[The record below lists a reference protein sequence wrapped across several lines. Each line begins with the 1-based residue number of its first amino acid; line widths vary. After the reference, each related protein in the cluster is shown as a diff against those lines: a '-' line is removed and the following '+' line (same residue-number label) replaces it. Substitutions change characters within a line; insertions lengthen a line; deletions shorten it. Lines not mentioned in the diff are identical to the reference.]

1 MFFVYFYWVCL
12 LLYWVCLHFFPASG
26 GDNVVYEYEYYY
38 EYYDDP
44 NAVKTENNNSVV
56 INTIE
61 TSKADDDVSSSE
73 ATVPSSSGFSLQN
86 ILNLIT
92 KTVPAATEVVPYDL
106 VLTIVHE
113 NPHCMRARAV
123 PAQCGSQSN
132 LKFQG
137 HWTHKCLEII
147 FLKNFFS
154 YCTS

>member
-61 TSKADDDVSSSE
+61 TSKAADDDVSSSE
-73 ATVPSSSGFSLQN
+73 ATVPSSSAFSLQN

-123 PAQCGSQSN
+123 PAQCGLQSN
-132 LKFQG
+132 LKF
-137 HWTHKCLEII
+137 
-147 FLKNFFS
+147 
-154 YCTS
+154 

>member
-1 MFFVYFYWVCL
+1 MSFFNIYWIWLCLWVCL
-12 LLYWVCLHFFPASG
+12 LLYWVCLYFFPASG

-61 TSKADDDVSSSE
+61 TSKADEDVSSSE

-106 VLTIVHE
+106 VLTSVHE
-113 NPHCMRARAV
+113 NLHCMRARTV
-123 PAQCGSQSN
+123 PAQCGPQSN

-137 HWTHKCLEII
+137 H
-147 FLKNFFS
+147 
-154 YCTS
+154 

>member
-1 MFFVYFYWVCL
+1 MSFFNIYWIWLCLWVCL

-61 TSKADDDVSSSE
+61 TSKADEDVSSSE

-92 KTVPAATEVVPYDL
+92 KTVPAATEVVP
-106 VLTIVHE
+106 
-113 NPHCMRARAV
+113 
-123 PAQCGSQSN
+123 
-132 LKFQG
+132 
-137 HWTHKCLEII
+137 
-147 FLKNFFS
+147 
-154 YCTS
+154 